1 MSNKN
6 NKKSVVKKQVRV
18 VDEKQV
24 PSSTTTTAKRKIAL
38 NSPKDYSSSSQIA
51 KAYAAGCFPNFVH
64 QKLFHALLQSLE
76 GQSEGRVDFNKVLE
90 DAGMHRSSAL
100 QIIRHMSNFGII
112 EVSFNSSRVI
122 GETRKSWAFVK
133 IIKNLEKPE
142 VQEAELPKSA

>member
-64 QKLFHALLQSLE
+64 QKLFHALLQAKVALISIKCLKTQE
-76 GQSEGRVDFNKVLE
+76 CTGRAHYRLS
-90 DAGMHRSSAL
+90 G
-100 QIIRHMSNFGII
+100 
-112 EVSFNSSRVI
+112 
-122 GETRKSWAFVK
+122 T
-133 IIKNLEKPE
+133 
-142 VQEAELPKSA
+142 

>member
-24 PSSTTTTAKRKIAL
+24 PSSTTTTEKRKIAL

-64 QKLFHALLQSLE
+64 QKLFHALLQALE

-90 DAGMHRSSAL
+90 DASMHRPSAL
-100 QIIRHMSNFGII
+100 QIILSLIHI
-112 EVSFNSSRVI
+112 
-122 GETRKSWAFVK
+122 
-133 IIKNLEKPE
+133 
-142 VQEAELPKSA
+142 

>member
-64 QKLFHALLQSLE
+64 QKLFHALLQSFNLQKQNTLTYVKNSCLE
-76 GQSEGRVDFNKVLE
+76 ARRVDDKDFIMINVPMLNFS
-90 DAGMHRSSAL
+90 AGILDS
-100 QIIRHMSNFGII
+100 IIYGVN
-112 EVSFNSSRVI
+112 
-122 GETRKSWAFVK
+122 T
-133 IIKNLEKPE
+133 L
-142 VQEAELPKSA
+142 